1 MSDDHYKITKRLL
14 RIMRRA
20 EESID
25 QLGIN
30 ALTTIDLFIAF
41 QNEKNG
47 ALGEVASKVNVDLE
61 KIATKREVE
70 LEQVNNY
77 NLFNEK
83 VSSEV
88 LTVFEAACEYMRRY
102 NQVFLNEGHVL
113 KALIKESSVINQHVS
128 DEDKKLLLTLG
139 TSSRDMITYLG
150 EYQFPAIR
158 DLNIQSVELVDQHD
172 LVMFVRNEFSQEW
185 SNTIEQGLSMNQKS
199 IYVAYDDF
207 GQLIGFAAYDVF
219 KGKKGYIGP
228 IGVTSSNRT
237 SGVGYA
243 LLHYCLRDMKE
254 IGYAYAVIGGAGPI
268 EFFEKAC
275 RAVVI
280 PSTYTTNEV

>member
-1 MSDDHYKITKRLL
+1 
-14 RIMRRA
+14 MRRA

-41 QNEKNG
+41 QNERDG
-47 ALGEVASKVNVDLE
+47 ALGEVANKVNVDLE
-61 KIATKREVE
+61 KLARMRDEE
-70 LEQVNNY
+70 LEQVSNY
-77 NLFNEK
+77 NIFNEK

-88 LTVFEAACEYMRRY
+88 LTVFEAAYEYMRRY

-113 KALIKESSVINQHVS
+113 KALIRESSVINQHVS

-150 EYQFPAIR
+150 DYQFPSIH
-158 DLNIQSVELVDQHD
+158 DLNIQRVEHVDQHD

-185 SNTIEQGLSMNQKS
+185 SDTIEQGLSMNQTS
-199 IYVAYDDF
+199 FYVAYDDDNS
-207 GQLIGFAAYDVF
+207 LIGFAAYDVF
-219 KGKKGYIGP
+219 EGKKGYIGP
-228 IGVTSSNRT
+228 IGVITSNRT

-243 LLHYCLRDMKE
+243 LLHYCLKDMKQ

-280 PSTYTTNEV
+280 PSTYTKNEV